1 MDLNITLLGEI
12 ITFAVLIFVTMK
24 YIWPPVTKAMEERQ
38 EKIASGLQAAERAEN
53 DLKIAQD
60 KAKKMLSSAQKQAKT
75 LLTKTEEEAS
85 KMLETSKLSAQKES
99 DKILTNAEATIQ
111 KEKNIAKE
119 ELQKHLTDLVMIN
132 TKKILE
138 EKLDARTQDKLI
150 DQFIA
155 DLAKEH

>member
-38 EKIASGLQAAERAEN
+38 QKIASGLQAAERAEN

-60 KAKKMLSSAQKQAKT
+60 KAKKILSSAQNQAKT
-75 LLTKTEEEAS
+75 ILTKTEEETS
-85 KMLETSKLSAQKES
+85 KILEASKLSAQKES
-99 DKILTNAEATIQ
+99 EQILTNAEITIQ
-111 KEKNIAKE
+111 KEKSMAKE
-119 ELQKHLTDLVMIN
+119 ELQKHLADLVMLN

-138 EKLDARTQDKLI
+138 EKVDAGMQDKLV

-155 DLAKEH
+155 DLDKEH